1 MVIRPK
7 GSRAKFNTC
16 RHFHIDLAL
25 GWVRPSGPRRL
36 SASLANQCFPR
47 NQEIWTRSQTSFMII
62 RRRGGQTVES
72 SVLLVQLS
80 RSRGG
85 DDNNDNSLE
94 RNDVVVQIQTSPTD
108 RRVDDNRL
116 RARVRSHRL
125 DSVRTGGSNY
135 CWKGEREE
143 RRKSPLNNRTDDD
156 ARRDYC
162 YKTNNLRSRSQLST
176 PVADR
181 AACTSG
187 MTSPKKMANI
197 RVGRGLWR
205 FSISWSKLTTPL

>member
-1 MVIRPK
+1 M
-7 GSRAKFNTC
+7 S
-16 RHFHIDLAL
+16 
-25 GWVRPSGPRRL
+25 RL
-36 SASLANQCFPR
+36 SSLSSCHEVAAATTTTTTVSNVMMSLSKSKLARQTDESTTTACAHACGLIVWTQSG
-47 NQEIWTRSQTSFMII
+47 QEGQII
-62 RRRGGQTVES
+62 VGK
-72 SVLLVQLS
+72 
-80 RSRGG
+80 
-85 DDNNDNSLE
+85 E
-94 RNDVVVQIQTSPTD
+94 RE
-108 RRVDDNRL
+108 RER
-116 RARVRSHRL
+116 
-125 DSVRTGGSNY
+125 
-135 CWKGEREE
+135 EREE